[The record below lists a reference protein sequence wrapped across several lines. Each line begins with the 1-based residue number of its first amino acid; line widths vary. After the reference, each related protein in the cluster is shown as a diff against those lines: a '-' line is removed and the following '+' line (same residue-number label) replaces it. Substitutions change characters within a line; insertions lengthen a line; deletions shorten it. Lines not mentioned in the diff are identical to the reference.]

1 MNSTD
6 ISDAMK
12 MHKFTAPAV
21 VVALLVGGLVAASF
35 ATESQAVSTATAA
48 TIVTSELSEAPGV
61 GYKIGDIAP
70 DLELEGLDG
79 ETVKLSDLRGSIVLV
94 DFWASWCGPCRREN
108 PNVVRAYEKYR
119 KAKFSTASGFEIFS
133 VSLDKK
139 VEPWRRAVKQ
149 DKLDWPYHG
158 SDLVGWNSEA
168 ASLYGVS
175 SIPMSFLLDE
185 NGIITAKNLRGMEL
199 HIQID
204 KHVSGF

>member
-1 MNSTD
+1 
-6 ISDAMK
+6 
-12 MHKFTAPAV
+12 MHKLTTPALAA
-21 VVALLVGGLVAASF
+21 ALLIGGLLAASF
-35 ATESQAVSTATAA
+35 SVNLQPNLAAASGAIAALDAT
-48 TIVTSELSEAPGV
+48 PRV

-70 DLELEGLDG
+70 ELELEGLDG
-79 ETVKLSDLRGSIVLV
+79 ETIKLSELRGNIVLV

-108 PNVVRAYEKYR
+108 PHVVSAYKKYS
-119 KAKFSTASGFEIFS
+119 KAKFKTANGFEVFS

-158 SDLVGWNSEA
+158 SDLSGWNSEA

-185 NGIITAKNLRGMEL
+185 NGVITAKNLRGMEL

>member
-1 MNSTD
+1 
-6 ISDAMK
+6 MK

-21 VVALLVGGLVAASF
+21 VIALLVGGLVAASF
-35 ATESQAVSTATAA
+35 STESQAISASAA
-48 TIVTSELSEAPGV
+48 DTTISELNEAPGV

-79 ETVKLSDLRGSIVLV
+79 ETIKLSDLRGSIVLV

-119 KAKFSTASGFEIFS
+119 KAKFSTASSFEIFS